1 MNWIGIIQI
10 VLIIAATGVSARD
23 SQATRAAGVPAL
35 AARCTGKR
43 LARGKLAGR
52 LDTGRLNT
60 GRLDPGRLDTGRL
73 DTGRLHAGRLDTGRL
88 DWDVSGHGLARSQPH
103 AVNGVG
109 R

>member
-35 AARCTGKR
+35 AARCSGKR
-43 LARGKLAGR
+43 LARRKLAGR
-52 LDTGRLNT
+52 LNT
-60 GRLDPGRLDTGRL
+60 ARLDTGRL
-73 DTGRLHAGRLDTGRL
+73 DTARLHAGRFDTGRL
-88 DWDVSGHGLARSQPH
+88 DRDGSGHGLARSQPH